1 MCVYTVS
8 EVLNIYIL
16 YLLHEVS
23 VLTTYIN
30 INENQR
36 YQTLLNK
43 LNLDSLLPL
52 NYFDF
57 FFFFG
62 YCMIGG
68 GEEFWSKLDGN
79 VCC

>member
-8 EVLNIYIL
+8 EVLNTYIL

-43 LNLDSLLPL
+43 LNLDFLLPL

-57 FFFFG
+57 FFWILHDRRRRG
-62 YCMIGG
+62 VL
-68 GEEFWSKLDGN
+68 EQA
-79 VCC
+79 